1 MTPISTAESH
11 ADAPIASAP
20 DARIEELAEQIAHA
34 TPTNIVQS
42 IRALKAPELQQ
53 AAQLLQQHFLYA
65 NLIQATTK
73 QQILTETGQQ
83 FLLPAHFGRNLD
95 ALYDCLTDTLLHA
108 GEQPGFIV
116 VLEHIP
122 TSERFNKEMREQL
135 LDVFR
140 DAAEFWAEKNI
151 PFRCF
156 YSFY

>member
-73 QQILTETGQQ
+73 QQILAETGQQ